1 MSLQR
6 PSQIH
11 VFDVWLLV
19 GGITLRGSGNF
30 GRYGLDDV
38 SGSLGAGLEGDTQSL
53 VPAFLSLS
61 RPVVNSYLPPQVTA
75 AMVFCPSKMEPNNCR
90 LNLLDVVSPKS
101 SFLL

>member
-11 VFDVWLLV
+11 VFDVWLLA

-38 SGSLGAGLEGDTQSL
+38 SGSLGAGIEGNTQSL
-53 VPAFLSLS
+53 VPAFLSPS
-61 RPVVNSYLPPQVTA
+61 RNLLPQIPAVT
-75 AMVFCPSKMEPNNCR
+75 VFHPSKMEPNNCR
-90 LNLLDVVSPKS
+90 LNLLDVVSPKT